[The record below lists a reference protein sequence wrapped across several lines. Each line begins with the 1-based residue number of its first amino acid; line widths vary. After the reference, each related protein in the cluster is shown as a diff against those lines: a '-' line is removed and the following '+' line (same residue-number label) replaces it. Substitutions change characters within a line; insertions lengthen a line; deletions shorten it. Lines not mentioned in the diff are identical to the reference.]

1 MKDRHRRQSGRGRAR
16 MEGTLAM
23 GRARALAI
31 LSLSIA
37 GVVISSYLIYADHR
51 LGRDPAWESLC
62 TVSERFDCNAA
73 IRSPYS
79 SIFGVPLSVLAACFY
94 MLTALLAA
102 VDLWA
107 PRRTW
112 PRSPAILLLLGSS
125 IACVWSVGLAG
136 VSAFAV
142 RSWCLLCIA
151 LYVVNFCMLLV
162 AVSALRAT
170 KETIR
175 FSLSSERARLTK
187 HPFPAVACVIVASV
201 VLVAVRN
208 NRSESARLSV
218 ACEEAALAARE
229 GRPLELVVYSD
240 FQCPHCK
247 ALDAS
252 LRQLRRRPLVRIVQE
267 PYPLDQA
274 CNPHARIT
282 RHPGACLQALASLCA
297 DEQGRGQAFNDRLF
311 DEGAKE
317 RATLAAS
324 AASLGIDRG
333 RFEACL
339 QSPAVA
345 ARLRDVIDGAAARQV
360 RATPTL
366 FVNGRRHDGAVRPS
380 DLSCLLSVP
389 DRPSRN
395 TVPPR

>member
-1 MKDRHRRQSGRGRAR
+1 
-16 MEGTLAM
+16 M
-23 GRARALAI
+23 GRARTLAI
-31 LSLSIA
+31 LGLSIA
-37 GVVISSYLIYADHR
+37 GVVISSYLIYAGHR
-51 LGRDPAWESLC
+51 LGRDPAWESVC

-79 SIFGVPLSVLAACFY
+79 SVFGVPLSVLGACFY
-94 MLTALLAA
+94 MLTALLAV

-112 PRSPAILLLLGSS
+112 PRSPAILVLLGSS
-125 IACVWSVGLAG
+125 IACALSVGLAT
-136 VSAFAV
+136 VSALVV
-142 RSWCLLCIA
+142 RSWCLLCIG
-151 LYVVNFCMLLV
+151 LYIVNFCMLFV
-162 AVSALRAT
+162 SVSALRAT

-175 FSLSSERARLTK
+175 FALWSERARLAK
-187 HPFPAVACVIVASV
+187 HPFPAIAWVIAASAL
-201 VLVAVRN
+201 LVAVHD
-208 NRSESARLSV
+208 NRSESSRLSV
-218 ACEEAALAARE
+218 ACEEVALAVRE

-252 LRQLRRRPLVRIVQE
+252 LRQLRRRPLIRIVQE
-267 PYPLDQA
+267 PYPLDQT

-282 RHPGACLQALASLCA
+282 KHPGACLQALASLCA
-297 DEQGRGQAFNDRLF
+297 DEQGRGQTLNDRLF

-317 RATLAAS
+317 RAALIAS

-333 RFEACL
+333 RFEDCL

-389 DRPSRN
+389 DRPARN
-395 TVPPR
+395 TMPPR